1 MPGPGPAGRTGRGE
15 AGKGRTGT
23 GPMTP
28 PRTGLRRTVGPPPY
42 APEHGCDR
50 RPPARRRPSGGGPRP
65 RCRDRPDLSR
75 RSAGLE
81 EATGPGRGGP
91 AADRGRHRALR
102 ARALPGE
109 RRDDEQQD
117 PHPQPQDPRPARRGR
132 RRAGR
137 PRADRARRPHGR
149 RRRPRGGL
157 RQLAQDLRAGVIR
170 PAGADREHRW
180 RGQRDG
186 PAAGP
191 DRPAVGRGRRVRARL
206 LPGHLSRARRR
217 RGAAGPGGPGQG
229 DHRPDRP
236 GARERLPG
244 RVRLRRRPARQP
256 HRRAHR
262 PGRGGGGLRGGRRAG
277 AGGDARAARGPGRGH
292 RLPAGAAGQ
301 VTLDAVRRRPDL
313 VLFAVLATTALG
325 ILLGYLG
332 KAPCS
337 GPPYDAYG
345 ISANLGLHK
354 YDKLCYSDV
363 QQLWVGR
370 GVREHT
376 FPYVQGSLQETDRP
390 EGLLVD
396 GAVEYPVV
404 TGVFMWFAGLFAS
417 DDGQYLAITAL
428 LLAPFGLLT
437 AGLLATLSGARA
449 FVWAAAPALVLYS
462 VHNWDFL
469 ATATVVGAVWAW
481 SRGKIGLAAALLGL
495 GAATKIYPGFF
506 ALPLLLERLQARDPR
521 GAAKVAAGTGGVWL
535 LLNLPFLLVN
545 PDGWWATYEFQTGRI
560 ADLTTNSVWFWGLP
574 DLQ

>member
-1 MPGPGPAGRTGRGE
+1 
-15 AGKGRTGT
+15 
-23 GPMTP
+23 
-28 PRTGLRRTVGPPPY
+28 
-42 APEHGCDR
+42 
-50 RPPARRRPSGGGPRP
+50 
-65 RCRDRPDLSR
+65 
-75 RSAGLE
+75 
-81 EATGPGRGGP
+81 
-91 AADRGRHRALR
+91 
-102 ARALPGE
+102 
-109 RRDDEQQD
+109 
-117 PHPQPQDPRPARRGR
+117 
-132 RRAGR
+132 
-137 PRADRARRPHGR
+137 
-149 RRRPRGGL
+149 
-157 RQLAQDLRAGVIR
+157 
-170 PAGADREHRW
+170 
-180 RGQRDG
+180 
-186 PAAGP
+186 
-191 DRPAVGRGRRVRARL
+191 
-206 LPGHLSRARRR
+206 
-217 RGAAGPGGPGQG
+217 
-229 DHRPDRP
+229 
-236 GARERLPG
+236 
-244 RVRLRRRPARQP
+244 
-256 HRRAHR
+256 
-262 PGRGGGGLRGGRRAG
+262 
-277 AGGDARAARGPGRGH
+277 
-292 RLPAGAAGQ
+292 

-545 PDGWWATYEFQTGRI
+545 PDGWWATYEFQAGRV
-560 ADLTTNSVWFWGLP
+560 ADLTTNSVWFWGFP
-574 DLQ
+574 DLAPATVDRWSFTLIGLAWAGAVTAGWLLGRRTGRYPWIQVSASMLCAFLLFNKVYSPQYVLWLLPFFVLVNVRWGWWAGYLAVDVLLYVGLFRWYWDITQGGDFGLAKQAAVLGVWGKAVLLALLYVVFLLSSSSIRAPARLSTSGPRSGAPSSTPPAGSSAPSPSGARTRSSSGLRMSRTTSAQRARTATSRSATA